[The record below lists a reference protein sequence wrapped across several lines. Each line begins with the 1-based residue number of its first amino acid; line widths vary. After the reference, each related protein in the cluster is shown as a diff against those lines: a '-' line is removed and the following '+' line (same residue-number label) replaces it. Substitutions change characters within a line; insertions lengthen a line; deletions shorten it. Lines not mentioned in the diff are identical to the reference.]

1 MKLDA
6 RKVALISIFSALQV
20 ILSRLPGIPVIGL
33 TSGRIEPT
41 ILLMPVIGM
50 LLGPWIGGLAVF
62 LGNFI
67 AWLIPSTTFF
77 GLLMLPTGPIGAVA
91 SGALVS
97 RDNRSGWKITASI
110 LLALILLWYIS
121 IPGFIVP
128 YYPSLHLAALILVL
142 VLRGRVAELVESGDK
157 RRMALGAFV
166 TSLCGMMANH
176 MVGSLIFISS
186 VGWFVQLKGIRDAIV
201 TMGFS
206 WLKSG
211 LPKEDPTGLG
221 ALFALT
227 FPIYIVERILMTL
240 IAVPIAVGIIY
251 ALRRGGLTKI

>member
-1 MKLDA
+1 MDA

-142 VLRGRVAELVESGDK
+142 VLRGRVAEPLDISDK
-157 RRMALGAFV
+157 SRMALGAFV
-166 TSLCGMMANH
+166 
-176 MVGSLIFISS
+176 
-186 VGWFVQLKGIRDAIV
+186 
-201 TMGFS
+201 
-206 WLKSG
+206 
-211 LPKEDPTGLG
+211 
-221 ALFALT
+221 
-227 FPIYIVERILMTL
+227 
-240 IAVPIAVGIIY
+240 
-251 ALRRGGLTKI
+251 